1 MKIRWRKDNKWKSG
15 FFFSALK
22 QIRNNL
28 NHGHHKRALAVLK
41 AAMITWPDCDIF
53 ATTEL
58 SAEQEDDQ
66 RWPAHS
72 SFTVLRLWEFI
83 NFTTYTVSH
92 WTVLPPIN
100 LSLNLFWT
108 IHWGTCIECKL
119 SRLLPRTDF
128 RKRSFCYDGALFWN
142 SFSLKPRRQA
152 QTLQSFRVGCTRFF
166 S

>member
-1 MKIRWRKDNKWKSG
+1 MKEC

-66 RWPAHS
+66 R
-72 SFTVLRLWEFI
+72 
-83 NFTTYTVSH
+83 
-92 WTVLPPIN
+92 
-100 LSLNLFWT
+100 
-108 IHWGTCIECKL
+108 
-119 SRLLPRTDF
+119 
-128 RKRSFCYDGALFWN
+128 
-142 SFSLKPRRQA
+142 
-152 QTLQSFRVGCTRFF
+152 
-166 S
+166 